1 MKRLNIL
8 GGLHRYR
15 LDRHISSLLMA
26 IAIGIL
32 SGYGAVLFRFAIQGA
47 QYAFY
52 QNTADILTFVSTVPV
67 YCLIGMPALGG
78 LVVGL
83 LVRFGAREAIFIHCV
98 CKVASA
104 SNMLFYNGLGYG

>member
-1 MKRLNIL
+1 MKRFKTL
-8 GGLHRYR
+8 GGLHRYP

-52 QNTADILTFVSTVPV
+52 QNAADILTFVNTVSV
-67 YCLIGMPALGG
+67 YSLIGMPALGG
-78 LVVGL
+78 
-83 LVRFGAREAIFIHCV
+83 FGRRSARSIWGKRGQRAW
-98 CKVASA
+98 S
-104 SNMLFYNGLGYG
+104 S